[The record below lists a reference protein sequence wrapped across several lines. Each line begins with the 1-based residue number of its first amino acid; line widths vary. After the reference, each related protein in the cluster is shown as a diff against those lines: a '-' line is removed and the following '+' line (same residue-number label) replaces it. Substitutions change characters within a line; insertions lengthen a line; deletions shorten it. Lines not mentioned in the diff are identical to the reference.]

1 MRRPYVASTFI
12 RRHFGTIC
20 PRCLSCHELQIIF
33 QETPQEPRS
42 GRDYFS
48 RDATGTSI
56 WEGLFFKRRHRN
68 LDLGGKNTNDSC
80 GNKFIKNLSL
90 ECKTTQE
97 KKTAVLFSLLVRGK
111 EMCKQQLIPSST
123 VRKLLFFSK

>member
-1 MRRPYVASTFI
+1 MGA
-12 RRHFGTIC
+12 
-20 PRCLSCHELQIIF
+20 
-33 QETPQEPRS
+33 
-42 GRDYFS
+42 
-48 RDATGTSI
+48 SI

-68 LDLGGKNTNDSC
+68 LDLVGKNTNDSC
-80 GNKFIKNLSL
+80 GNKFIKNLSF
-90 ECKTTQE
+90 EYKNTQE